1 MFPEVWAHFGPI
13 ADPVQ
18 HRFSVFR
25 VSRIFAAA
33 VGSPPSMK
41 LAPLLEIFEPISSMA
56 FPSAGLGI
64 HRLHSDVV
72 SAKRRTGVMNVWCA
86 SFYYKRAMVSA
97 FATPGSILHAIAALR
112 SRLVAIW
119 LHDSKV

>member
-64 HRLHSDVV
+64 HRLPLGRGFGEAQDRSDECVV
-72 SAKRRTGVMNVWCA
+72 RVI
-86 SFYYKRAMVSA
+86 YYKGPWFQQIATHRFN
-97 FATPGSILHAIAALR
+97 FARHRGSPL
-112 SRLVAIW
+112 
-119 LHDSKV
+119 